1 MKIQFE
7 DNQQH
12 QLDAIQAVVDLFDGQ
27 RRLEPSPLF
36 TGEADGAGAGAGLVG
51 VHPNRLE
58 LTDADILANLRAVQ
72 KANGIHP
79 DTELKRIEA
88 PPPVTGTDG
97 QPLLAE
103 GNADFFNFSTDME
116 TGTGKT
122 YAYLRTALTLYER
135 YGLSKFII
143 VVPSIAIREGV
154 VSSLRLTREHFLRL
168 FNNTPYRSFEYDSAN
183 LNQVKEF
190 AVGRSVQIMVMTID
204 SFTKDTNKIRQSPDG
219 FFGQR
224 PLSYIQVARPIVI
237 MDEPQNME
245 TPTRRAAIASLNP
258 LMTLRYSATHAEP
271 YNIIYRLTPARAYR
285 DGLVKKVQ
293 VASVLREHDV
303 TSAYIRVDDVKVV
316 AKRPAAVLTLDVAD
330 KKGVIKRKTLTL
342 KYKADLRKETGRAE
356 YEGLA
361 VGDINVLTKTV
372 PLSPTL
378 TLRKGEERG
387 MEPEAVVR
395 SQLELTIK
403 QHIEHQERWASRG
416 VKVLSLFFINR
427 VDDYAPD
434 GAPLRK
440 MFEEVYG
447 KLHKA
452 SALFKGIKPA
462 EVHAGYFAFKKKKDG
477 STEQLDSATGDAA
490 TDASAYDLIMRDKES
505 LLSFPADSDDAETR
519 AKRQVRFIFSH
530 SALREGWDNPNVF
543 QVCVLR
549 AVNTERV
556 RRQQVG
562 RGVRI
567 AVDQEG
573 QRVRDEGVNVLTVVA
588 NEHYQQFIDGY
599 QDDIAAEFRAEIE
612 ARCGKDLSTLSAAER
627 RRVER
632 EYGKDILP
640 PAPANA
646 RDAKGKLRK
655 KRLEDA
661 DFKELWKRI
670 RHKTRYDVTVDTDKL
685 VAACGPEIDRADVK
699 PPRVAY
705 SIVPMGVGKGG
716 AFEAMYAG
724 NFQTME
730 DLWGRVP
737 LPDVLEVM
745 MGLLEQGEPRIRLT
759 RGTLLRVVQSCT
771 KLEMLTKNPHEWASA
786 AVKVIREKMAEHL
799 VDGVRYVKM
808 SDVPEASRLPDSD
821 KYYAMQL
828 IEAEDV
834 IEVLTSN
841 AFRPDAASNKTI
853 YTVIPCVSGPEHDFA
868 AGLDK
873 APHVKLY
880 VKLPAWFEVPTPV
893 GNYRP
898 DWAVVCDGPEENGRP
913 VLYLIAETKSSLDA
927 SKRRATENLKIRF
940 AERHFGCAVRG
951 VVGALDGLDYN
962 VVTKPEQ
969 VPW

>member
-7 DNQQH
+7 DNQPH
-12 QLDAIQAVVDLFDGQ
+12 QLDGIQAVVDLFEGQ

-36 TGEADGAGAGAGLVG
+36 NGEADGAGVGAGLVG

-58 LTDADILANLRAVQ
+58 LNADDILANLKGVQ
-72 KANGIHP
+72 KGNGIHP
-79 DTELKRIEA
+79 DTALKQIEA
-88 PPPVTGTDG
+88 PAPVAGTDG
-97 QPLLAE
+97 QPAPME
-103 GNADFFNFSTDME
+103 GNANFFNFSLDME

-122 YAYLRTALTLYER
+122 YVYLRTALTLFER
-135 YGLSKFII
+135 YGLCKFII

-154 VSSLRLTREHFLRL
+154 VSSLRLTREHFLRM
-168 FNNTPYRSFEYDSAN
+168 FNNTPYRSFEYDSGN

-224 PLSYIQVARPIVI
+224 PLSFIQAARPIVI

-258 LMTLRYSATHAEP
+258 LFTLRYSATHANP
-271 YNIIYRLTPARAYR
+271 YNIVYRLTPAQAYR

-330 KKGVIKRKTLTL
+330 KKGAIKRTALTL
-342 KYKADLRKETGRAE
+342 KYGADLRDETGRAE
-356 YEGLA
+356 YEGLK

-372 PLSPTL
+372 PLSSTL
-378 TLRKGEERG
+378 TLRKGDESG
-387 MEPEAVVR
+387 MEPEAVIR
-395 SQLELTIK
+395 AQLEITIK
-403 QHIEHQERWASRG
+403 AHIEHQERWAARG
-416 VKVLSLFFINR
+416 IKVLSLFFISR

-434 GAPLRK
+434 DAPLRK
-440 MFEEVYG
+440 MFEETFD
-447 KLHKA
+447 KLRKA
-452 SALFKGIKPA
+452 SALFKGLKPS

-477 STEQLDSATGDAA
+477 TTEQLDSATGDAA

-505 LLSFPADSDDAETR
+505 LLSFPADTDDAETK

-549 AVNTERV
+549 SVNTERV

-567 AVDQEG
+567 AVDQKG
-573 QRVRDEGVNVLTVVA
+573 VRVRDEGVNVLTVVA

-612 ARCGKDLSTLSAAER
+612 ARCGKDLSTLTPAER
-627 RRVER
+627 RRIER

-640 PAPANA
+640 PPPANA
-646 RDAKGKLRK
+646 RESKGKLRK
-655 KRLEDA
+655 KRLLSA
-661 DFKELWKRI
+661 DFQELWKRI

-685 VAACGPEIDRADVK
+685 VAACGAEIDRADVK
-699 PPRVAY
+699 APRVAY
-705 SIVPMGVGKGG
+705 AIVPMDVSKGG
-716 AFEAMYAG
+716 AFEAMHAG
-724 NFQTME
+724 NFQTMQ

-737 LPDVLEVM
+737 LPDVLDVM

-759 RGTLLRVVQSCT
+759 RATLLRVVQSCT
-771 KLEMLTKNPHEWASA
+771 RLEMLTKNPHEWASA
-786 AVKVIREKMAEHL
+786 AVKVIRDKLAEHL
-799 VDGVRYVKM
+799 VDGVQYVKM
-808 SDVPEASRLPDSD
+808 SDVPEASRLTDDD
-821 KYYAMQL
+821 KYYAMKL
-828 IEAEDV
+828 IEDEDV

-841 AFRPDAASNKTI
+841 AFRPDESQDRTI
-853 YTVIPCVSGPEHDFA
+853 YTVIPCVSGPERDFA
-868 AGLDK
+868 KGLDK
-873 APHVKLY
+873 NPVVKLY
-880 VKLPAWFEVPTPV
+880 VKLPAWFEVDTPV
-893 GNYRP
+893 GKYRP
-898 DWAVVCDGPEENGRP
+898 DWAVVCDGPEAKGKP
-913 VLYLIAETKSSLDA
+913 VLYLIAETKGTTDTT
-927 SKRRATENLKIRF
+927 KRRPMENLKIRF
-940 AERHFGCAVRG
+940 AERHFGCTTHNVK
-951 VVGALDGLDYN
+951 GALEGVDYKD
-962 VVTKPEQ
+962 VTAPEQ